1 MIDREDKY
9 CTLQPLNLSN
19 FFIVS
24 LPFKYV
30 WKREYLCSIIILNYN
45 SVSQGIVERKC
56 NASSMIRGICIL
68 SLSHWALICGPN
80 NNIIRIFS
88 TFTHVEKIKC
98 MAIMSA
104 KPSTLILNSWR
115 LGQALGRGQHD
126 HTVKIYQIWVNLFS
140 RVYIWEKL
148 NTR

>member
-9 CTLQPLNLSN
+9 CTLQPLNLSIPQI
-19 FFIVS
+19 FDCFAA
-24 LPFKYV
+24 FKNM

-115 LGQALGRGQHD
+115 LGQALGRGQHG

-140 RVYIWEKL
+140 RA
-148 NTR
+148 

>member
-1 MIDREDKY
+1 M
-9 CTLQPLNLSN
+9 
-19 FFIVS
+19 
-24 LPFKYV
+24 

-104 KPSTLILNSWR
+104 KPSTLILNSWH
-115 LGQALGRGQHD
+115 LGQALGRGQHG
-126 HTVKIYQIWVNLFS
+126 HTVKIYQIWVNLYNFFS
-140 RVYIWEKL
+140 CIYLRKTKYKVMISIKPYLPHIIHSP
-148 NTR
+148 